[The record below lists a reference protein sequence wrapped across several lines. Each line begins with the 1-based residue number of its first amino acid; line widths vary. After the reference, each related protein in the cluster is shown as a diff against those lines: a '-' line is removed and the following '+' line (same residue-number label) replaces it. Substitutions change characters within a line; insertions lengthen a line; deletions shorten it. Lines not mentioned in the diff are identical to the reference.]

1 MLQRGDYDDG
11 QRPPLRQQLHERAHL
26 AAGARRA
33 AACEQNRMLRPGV
46 DPALN
51 DGARLL
57 PAAAAIS
64 DTRAVI
70 WGWDGNNLT

>member
-11 QRPPLRQQLHERAHL
+11 QRLPVRQQLHERAQL
-26 AAGARRA
+26 AARARRA
-33 AACEQNRMLRPGV
+33 AASEQNSMLRASV

-64 DTRAVI
+64 DTRAAI
-70 WGWDGNNLT
+70 WG